1 MYEKI
6 AALIARNDF
15 VTAEQLLKKYDVSLT
30 QEQKDALWKF
40 KETQQ
45 QENQRAARKSEKNKK
60 RVRRWGRHGHVVL
73 PLQIKLARGTQAGLI
88 IFVPYLKNKFYAW
101 PEKFI
106 IPTMEIFLLVY
117 LVIVTSFCA
126 LEFMD
131 EHIGKISN
139 REARQRA
146 ENPNRKSSEWFQT
159 FQNLENRCAEGERN
173 WLIALIFFSAW
184 SLLQLWQVFSMVT

>member
-1 MYEKI
+1 MRYGNSRKHSNKKINGLLEK
-6 AALIARNDF
+6 
-15 VTAEQLLKKYDVSLT
+15 VK
-30 QEQKDALWKF
+30 
-40 KETQQ
+40 
-45 QENQRAARKSEKNKK
+45 KNKK

-117 LVIVTSFCA
+117 LLIVTSFCA